1 MKKNNNIDLL
11 DYKLKIFVTRGFC
24 VLSFITI
31 ICIVFLVLFAF
42 DILILTDLNNNI
54 CNNINSILM
63 SITSGY
69 LVSYFVYLLTVHF
82 PNYAQTIIND
92 RIICNHLS
100 LYRNRLLYSFGG
112 LIYKLKEEKEEKKI
126 IKIPE
131 ITKMFESHEYKD
143 KSIVKTI
150 QWTYNSQS
158 ENNNNLLLA
167 KDFERLEDAF
177 QNLLNLNALYKGRFS
192 NEIYQL
198 QISEWNDILFIIK
211 DEIRNPKTDFNILN
225 DSKTEYLINQN
236 FDLANKA
243 VQVNILINSNKPILY
258 YLYKTIK
265 TLCQKVVLRIN
276 KIWNI
281 YLSF

>member
-1 MKKNNNIDLL
+1 M
-11 DYKLKIFVTRGFC
+11 
-24 VLSFITI
+24 
-31 ICIVFLVLFAF
+31 
-42 DILILTDLNNNI
+42 
-54 CNNINSILM
+54 
-63 SITSGY
+63 
-69 LVSYFVYLLTVHF
+69 
-82 PNYAQTIIND
+82 
-92 RIICNHLS
+92 
-100 LYRNRLLYSFGG
+100 
-112 LIYKLKEEKEEKKI
+112 
-126 IKIPE
+126 
-131 ITKMFESHEYKD
+131 
-143 KSIVKTI
+143 
-150 QWTYNSQS
+150 
-158 ENNNNLLLA
+158 
-167 KDFERLEDAF
+167 EDAF